1 MSSSALSRRLALRW
15 GAVTLGSAAVG
26 SAALGSVAL
35 SACSRGSANES
46 SSEIS
51 PFDDEVRAAEQAR
64 FHSGRTVER
73 NLTAAPARVS
83 LGAREVDTWS
93 YGAEAVGPELRISKG
108 DRLNV
113 LLQNDLPTETSV
125 HWHGITIRNDMDGVP
140 PVTQERIQPG
150 AEFTYDF
157 VAPDHGTYWYHSHSG
172 LQADR
177 GLFGALV
184 VEDPNDRTGA
194 DEDVVIVID
203 DWLDGLGTTPDAVLR
218 ALSPDVQ
225 GGHHGHGGAPP
236 EVDDAEIDS
245 AAELLASGHGNSEA
259 LGGMAT
265 HITYPLHLINGRPVE
280 DPFVVSA
287 TAGTRLRLRVIN
299 AGAETPY
306 RFSVAGHEM
315 TVVSADGQDVAYTA
329 GDEILIA
336 PAQRYDVLVTVQS
349 GSWPIAAKV
358 EGKSGGVACLLR
370 TPDSVAVVDLT
381 SPAVLSGSGGR
392 LVLESE
398 LRPSGALEQR
408 APDRAYSVD
417 LIQAGDRYLW
427 GMAGADAGR
436 LRMKQGERI
445 RIVMNNDTDMWH
457 PMHTHGHT
465 FSVPSYGGLRRDTVI
480 VLPRTQMA
488 IDFDADNPGRWMFHC
503 HNAYHFEAGMTADL
517 HYVR

>member
-1 MSSSALSRRLALRW
+1 MVVRCGSSW
-15 GAVTLGSAAVG
+15 PGASNLQGRPAQRS
-26 SAALGSVAL
+26 
-35 SACSRGSANES
+35 
-46 SSEIS
+46 
-51 PFDDEVRAAEQAR
+51 FAER
-64 FHSGRTVER
+64 PSDGD
-73 NLTAAPARVS
+73 
-83 LGAREVDTWS
+83 LGALARHCD
-93 YGAEAVGPELRISKG
+93 PQR
-108 DRLNV
+108 
-113 LLQNDLPTETSV
+113 
-125 HWHGITIRNDMDGVP
+125 HGRRP

-299 AGAETPY
+299 AG
-306 RFSVAGHEM
+306 R
-315 TVVSADGQDVAYTA
+315 
-329 GDEILIA
+329 
-336 PAQRYDVLVTVQS
+336 R
-349 GSWPIAAKV
+349 
-358 EGKSGGVACLLR
+358 LR
-370 TPDSVAVVDLT
+370 TVSR
-381 SPAVLSGSGGR
+381 SPGTR
-392 LVLESE
+392 
-398 LRPSGALEQR
+398 
-408 APDRAYSVD
+408 
-417 LIQAGDRYLW
+417 
-427 GMAGADAGR
+427 
-436 LRMKQGERI
+436 
-445 RIVMNNDTDMWH
+445 
-457 PMHTHGHT
+457 
-465 FSVPSYGGLRRDTVI
+465 
-480 VLPRTQMA
+480 
-488 IDFDADNPGRWMFHC
+488 
-503 HNAYHFEAGMTADL
+503 
-517 HYVR
+517 

>member
-1 MSSSALSRRLALRW
+1 MSSSALSRRLALKW
-15 GAVTLGSAAVG
+15 GALTLGSAALS
-26 SAALGSVAL
+26 SAAL
-35 SACSRGSANES
+35 SACSRGSANET

-51 PFDDEVRAAEQAR
+51 PFDDEVRAAEQLR
-64 FHSGRTVER
+64 FRSGHTVER
-73 NLTAAPARVS
+73 NLTSTPARVS
-83 LGAREVDTWS
+83 LGGREVDTWS
-93 YGAEAVGPELRISKG
+93 YGAEAVGPEIRISKG
-108 DRLNV
+108 DRLKV
-113 LLQNDLPTETSV
+113 RLQNDLPAETSV
-125 HWHGITIRNDMDGVP
+125 HWHGIAIRNDMDGVP
-140 PVTQERIQPG
+140 PITQERIQPG

-157 VAPDHGTYWYHSHSG
+157 VTPDRGTYWYHSHSG

-184 VEDPNDRTGA
+184 VEDPNDLTGA

-218 ALSPDVQ
+218 ALSPEVQ
-225 GGHHGHGGAPP
+225 GGHDGHGGTPP

-245 AAELLASGHGNSEA
+245 AAVLLAGGHGNSEA

-280 DPFVVSA
+280 DPFVISA

-306 RFSVAGHEM
+306 RFSVAGHEL
-315 TVVSADGQDVAYTA
+315 TVVSADGQDVAHA
-329 GDEILIA
+329 VGEEILIA

-358 EGKSGGVACLLR
+358 EGKPGGVACLLR
-370 TPDSVAVVDLT
+370 TPDSVASVDLT
-381 SPAVLSGSGGR
+381 SPAVLFGSGGR

-398 LRPSGALEQR
+398 LRPSGAREQR
-408 APDRAYSVD
+408 VPDREYSVD
-417 LIQAGDRYLW
+417 LIQAGDRYVW

-436 LRMKQGERI
+436 LIMKQGERI
-445 RIVMNNDTDMWH
+445 RIVMNNNTDMWH

-480 VLPRTQMA
+480 SLPRTQLA

>member
-15 GAVTLGSAAVG
+15 GAVTFG

-35 SACSRGSANES
+35 SACSRGAANEV

-51 PFDDEVRAAEQAR
+51 PFDDEVRAAEQSR
-64 FHSGRTVER
+64 FRSGRTVER
-73 NLTAAPARVS
+73 NLTAAPARVN
-83 LGAREVDTWS
+83 LGGRHVDTWS
-93 YGAEAVGPELRISKG
+93 YGAEAVGPEIRISKG
-108 DRLNV
+108 DRLN
-113 LLQNDLPTETSV
+113 LRLQNDLSSETSV
-125 HWHGITIRNDMDGVP
+125 HWHGIAIRNDMDGVP
-140 PVTQERIQPG
+140 PITQERIQPG

-184 VEDPNDRTGA
+184 VEDPNGRTGA

-218 ALSPDVQ
+218 ALSPEVP
-225 GGHHGHGGAPP
+225 GGHHGHGGPPP
-236 EVDDAEIDS
+236 EIDEAEIDS
-245 AAELLASGHGNSEA
+245 AAQLLEDGHGSSTA

-265 HITYPLHLINGRPVE
+265 HITYPLHLINGRPAE

-287 TAGTRLRLRVIN
+287 PAGTRLRLRVIN

-306 RFSVAGHEM
+306 RFSVAGHEL
-315 TVVSADGQDVAYTA
+315 TVVSADGQDVSYAV

-358 EGKSGGVACLLR
+358 EGKTGGAACLLR
-370 TPDSVAVVDLT
+370 TPDSVASVDLT
-381 SPAVLSGSGGR
+381 SPAVLSVSSGR
-392 LVLESE
+392 LLLESV
-398 LRPSGALEQR
+398 LRPFGALEHQV
-408 APDRAYSVD
+408 PDREYSVD
-417 LIQAGDRYLW
+417 LIQAGDRYVW

-436 LRMKQGERI
+436 LIMKQGERI
-445 RIVMNNDTDMWH
+445 RIVMNNNTDMWH

-480 VLPRTQMA
+480 SLPRTQLA

>member
-125 HWHGITIRNDMDGVP
+125 HWHGIAIRNDMDGVP

-225 GGHHGHGGAPP
+225 GGHHGHGGTPP
-236 EVDDAEIDS
+236 EVDGAEIDS
-245 AAELLASGHGNSEA
+245 AAELS
-259 LGGMAT
+259 
-265 HITYPLHLINGRPVE
+265 
-280 DPFVVSA
+280 
-287 TAGTRLRLRVIN
+287 
-299 AGAETPY
+299 
-306 RFSVAGHEM
+306 
-315 TVVSADGQDVAYTA
+315 
-329 GDEILIA
+329 
-336 PAQRYDVLVTVQS
+336 
-349 GSWPIAAKV
+349 
-358 EGKSGGVACLLR
+358 
-370 TPDSVAVVDLT
+370 AVVTEIPRRSVEWQRT
-381 SPAVLSGSGGR
+381 S
-392 LVLESE
+392 
-398 LRPSGALEQR
+398 
-408 APDRAYSVD
+408 
-417 LIQAGDRYLW
+417 
-427 GMAGADAGR
+427 
-436 LRMKQGERI
+436 RI
-445 RIVMNNDTDMWH
+445 
-457 PMHTHGHT
+457 
-465 FSVPSYGGLRRDTVI
+465 
-480 VLPRTQMA
+480 
-488 IDFDADNPGRWMFHC
+488 HC
-503 HNAYHFEAGMTADL
+503 T
-517 HYVR
+517 